1 MDISQI
7 FWNSSVED
15 IERGYIYDKKKEI
28 YICLICGKTY
38 DDGIIYKEGEKFYDA
53 KKYMKLHIKNSHN
66 SVFDYLINM
75 SKMYTGITDMQKQ
88 FLVLYENGLSD
99 KKIAEKMMTSNSTVR
114 NYRFKLKE
122 KEKQAKVFMAIMN
135 IIDNKKNKSK
145 SNNDT
150 FMAVNKGATMND
162 ERFLVT
168 DKEEKSI
175 INNYFDKNGHLKE
188 IPSKEKKKIVV
199 LKHIS
204 QNFRYGEQYTEVQI
218 NRTIKR
224 IHDDYATVRRE
235 LVEYGFMDRK
245 DDCSTYWLKE

>member
-1 MDISQI
+1 MDVSQI

-15 IERGYIYDKKKEI
+15 IERGYIYDEKKEI

-38 DDGIIYKEGEKFYDA
+38 DDGVIYKEGEKFYDA
-53 KKYMKLHIKNSHN
+53 KKYTRLHIKSSHK

-99 KKIAEKMMTSNSTVR
+99 KEIAEKMMTSNSTVR

-135 IIDNKKNKSK
+135 IIDDKKNK

-150 FMAVNKGATMND
+150 LIAVHKGATMND

-168 DKEEKSI
+168 EKEEKSI
-175 INNYFDKNGHLKE
+175 IRNYFDKTGHLKE

-204 QNFRYGEQYTEVQI
+204 QNFKYGEQYTEVQV

-224 IHDDYATVRRE
+224 IHDDYVTIRRA
-235 LVEYGFMDRK
+235 LIEYGFMDRK